1 VIVAALSS
9 NCVVRINIGMQPLIQ
24 FLAIMISISKLRQK
38 KLIVSKYYQF
48 YIKILIDYSNQLI
61 FPAITPP
68 STSRIAPVV
77 QLDLSDNKNTTALA
91 TSSADPILPIG

>member
-1 VIVAALSS
+1 
-9 NCVVRINIGMQPLIQ
+9 
-24 FLAIMISISKLRQK
+24 MISISKIEKK

-61 FPAITPP
+61 SSITPP